1 MAIRDLL
8 WGCPLC
14 RAPGAIRR
22 TGARERCRECGAT
35 FRRSRGARIVVERD
49 GVRNDRSAQEW
60 LARLGP
66 AQTPEADPQGL
77 ILGPERVRVKFT
89 RQQRPLRWR
98 SELLGWVEVYS
109 RPLEGD
115 LSLRLDGLHFRPARG
130 RIAHWRPEDLTGLQ
144 PASSAIQIGLRD
156 SMVSAKFIDGS
167 VRLWTRALTDLLRN
181 HYRLAGREV
190 VELQPFLR
198 TGAMAKSLS

>member
-1 MAIRDLL
+1 MAVRDLL

-14 RAPGAIRR
+14 RAPGAIRGKGR
-22 TGARERCRECGAT
+22 REQCRECDAT

-49 GVRNDRSAQEW
+49 GVRSDRSAQEW
-60 LARLGP
+60 LALMGP
-66 AQTPEADPQGL
+66 VQAPEADPRGL

-98 SELLGWVEVYS
+98 SELLGWVEVYD
-109 RPLEGD
+109 RPMEGE
-115 LSLRLDGLHFRPARG
+115 LSLRLDGLHLQPARG
-130 RIAHWRPEDLTGLQ
+130 RMVHWQAEDLTGLQ
-144 PASSAIQIGLRD
+144 PASSAIQIGLHD
-156 SMVSAKFIDGS
+156 SMASVKFLDTS

-190 VELQPFLR
+190 VELQPFVR
-198 TGAMAKSLS
+198 TRAVARSGS